1 MDSQFL
7 KAKAKSRESL
17 PCQEDSDRKKTQQ
30 NKRMPIVVKF
40 HPALS
45 GLGKIIESLWPI
57 LHASEDM
64 NKFLLK
70 DLCKSSRG
78 LRGHLITNI
87 PNVMVLVCN
96 TMIDEKI

>member
-1 MDSQFL
+1 M
-7 KAKAKSRESL
+7 
-17 PCQEDSDRKKTQQ
+17 
-30 NKRMPIVVKF
+30 VKF